1 MRAAT
6 IRACAAACRST
17 RLRAP
22 PTPLRR
28 LAALQL
34 AQQPPPRLQ
43 QRACSS
49 VSGAGNGSEGELH
62 RAEPPKPAA
71 DSAAAALVTLPS
83 DRRRVAE
90 WLQEYFGWR
99 LLTPKVAEVMP
110 QDAVDKFDEFQ
121 AEKVCDVFKVR
132 YAFRDRDV
140 EQLVSDHPAVLG
152 YSLKHQII
160 PAINILEKDLM
171 LGNADHPELLMR
183 RLILRVP
190 QMLANDLSGGDLRY
204 DFAFHAKR
212 VLHLSNAETDNLMR
226 RVPKAGK
233 PLQRPHMW

>member
-1 MRAAT
+1 MRAT
-6 IRACAAACRST
+6 LACAAACRST

-90 WLQEYFGWR
+90 WL
-99 LLTPKVAEVMP
+99 
-110 QDAVDKFDEFQ
+110 
-121 AEKVCDVFKVR
+121 
-132 YAFRDRDV
+132 
-140 EQLVSDHPAVLG
+140 
-152 YSLKHQII
+152 
-160 PAINILEKDLM
+160 
-171 LGNADHPELLMR
+171 
-183 RLILRVP
+183 
-190 QMLANDLSGGDLRY
+190 GGDMAVARWRRGGT
-204 DFAFHAKR
+204 HT
-212 VLHLSNAETDNLMR
+212 LSSRRRPTSGKWENAYERANGTSTTKVVR
-226 RVPKAGK
+226 G
-233 PLQRPHMW
+233 

>member
-1 MRAAT
+1 M
-6 IRACAAACRST
+6 
-17 RLRAP
+17 
-22 PTPLRR
+22 
-28 LAALQL
+28 
-34 AQQPPPRLQ
+34 
-43 QRACSS
+43 
-49 VSGAGNGSEGELH
+49 
-62 RAEPPKPAA
+62 
-71 DSAAAALVTLPS
+71 
-83 DRRRVAE
+83 
-90 WLQEYFGWR
+90 
-99 LLTPKVAEVMP
+99 
-110 QDAVDKFDEFQ
+110 
-121 AEKVCDVFKVR
+121 
-132 YAFRDRDV
+132 
-140 EQLVSDHPAVLG
+140 LG